1 MKKCLPYLLLAA
13 VLFPAATFAE
23 EEEMDIEAAERQL
36 DMTNI
41 QLEQERAESEFDF
54 EQQMRELEL
63 GKMRLEIEHTQRQF
77 RGHGRHKPEG
87 EGVICIVMLIALLT
101 RILSPIWI
109 YRDMRQ
115 RDAVS
120 VLLVLFGILG
130 GLFGL
135 LVYAVV
141 RLGDIKPATRTTRK

>member
-13 VLFPAATFAE
+13 VLFPVATFAE
-23 EEEMDIEAAERQL
+23 EAEMDIEAAERQL
-36 DMTNI
+36 EMTNI
-41 QLEQERAESEFDF
+41 QLEQKRAESEFDF

-63 GKMRLEIEHTQRQF
+63 GKMRLEIEHAQRQF

-87 EGVICIVMLIALLT
+87 AMCIVLLIALLT

-115 RDAVS
+115 RGAVS